1 MVSRQVQHVNDGDD
15 GGESVDEGGE
25 SVDEG
30 GESED
35 EPLGEGALRA
45 VYHAVN
51 DAIFVHDVE
60 GNVLDVNETAA
71 AMYGYTREEFR
82 TGDPPETSAGDG
94 PFSVEASFERL
105 LDVREGEP
113 ETFEWK
119 GKDRDGNV
127 FWEEVSVGE
136 TVVDGE
142 RRLIA
147 IVRDIDERKRSEQ
160 ELEYRRA
167 LLEAQAEAT
176 IDGFLVEHG
185 GEVLS
190 YNSRFMELFDVPAEQ
205 PPGSDATEALD
216 VVVERVAEP
225 GAFREVVERLAD
237 SPDAEAR
244 DEVELSD
251 GRWIDWYSS
260 PVESQEGDHYG
271 RLWVFRDVT
280 DLMARERELRR
291 KNERLDE
298 FASMVSHDLRNPL
311 NVASGH
317 LELARDADPGDD
329 LHEHLDGV
337 RRAHERMDRLIEDL
351 LTLAREG
358 RVTEDLES
366 VALAAFAEQC
376 WQNVDTRNATLRTE
390 TDAVVL
396 AAERRLPQLF
406 ENLFRNAV
414 EYGGG
419 TVTVTVGSLPD
430 GFYVEDDGP
439 GIPAADRDRVFESGF
454 STSTEGNGYGL
465 SIVEDIVDEHGWTV
479 RVTTG
484 EAGGARFE
492 LSGVEHVE

>member
-1 MVSRQVQHVNDGDD
+1 M
-15 GGESVDEGGE
+15 
-25 SVDEG
+25 
-30 GESED
+30 
-35 EPLGEGALRA
+35 
-45 VYHAVN
+45 
-51 DAIFVHDVE
+51 
-60 GNVLDVNETAA
+60 
-71 AMYGYTREEFR
+71 
-82 TGDPPETSAGDG
+82 
-94 PFSVEASFERL
+94 
-105 LDVREGEP
+105 
-113 ETFEWK
+113 
-119 GKDRDGNV
+119 
-127 FWEEVSVGE
+127 
-136 TVVDGE
+136 
-142 RRLIA
+142 
-147 IVRDIDERKRSEQ
+147 
-160 ELEYRRA
+160 
-167 LLEAQAEAT
+167 
-176 IDGFLVEHG
+176 
-185 GEVLS
+185 
-190 YNSRFMELFDVPAEQ
+190 
-205 PPGSDATEALD
+205 
-216 VVVERVAEP
+216 
-225 GAFREVVERLAD
+225 
-237 SPDAEAR
+237 EAR

-291 KNERLDE
+291 KNERLEE